1 MYNFPNIPAISR
13 SKATASIRKKS
24 SGKKSRPCRNFGG
37 ARNKTIDPTNRN
49 NQSRPIPLHVT
60 YNLDKLSMFYAFW
73 LTVVSC
79 CAAYLFADAGYS
91 TLAGALITHGT
102 FSGTEF
108 LRMFKRRGSR

>member
-1 MYNFPNIPAISR
+1 MYKFPNIPAISS
-13 SKATASIRKKS
+13 SKATASTKRKS
-24 SGKKSRPCRNFGG
+24 PGKKSRPCRNFGG
-37 ARNKTIDPTNRN
+37 VRNNAIDPAKGN
-49 NQSRPIPLHVT
+49 NQSIPVPLYVT

-102 FSGTEF
+102 FSGT
-108 LRMFKRRGSR
+108 